1 MTKFKIGQQLC
12 VAKATK
18 VAIGNSSSSAKI
30 PLNPGAVVCVTGIN
44 EKSITV
50 AFGTQFR
57 NWSPAGGFDMQ
68 TIMLGRIALTEAGN
82 LMDVLSTDM
91 QERNALKEI
100 VEKSL

>member
-12 VAKATK
+12 VAKTVK

-30 PLNPGAVVCVTGIN
+30 PLAAGAVVCVTGCN

-57 NWSPAGGFDMQ
+57 NWSPEGGFDMQ
-68 TIMLGRIALTEAGN
+68 TIMLGRIALTEADN
-82 LMDVLSTDM
+82 LINILSPDM
-91 QERNALKEI
+91 QERNALKQI
-100 VEKSL
+100 VEKSC